1 MTSQLGRM
9 AVVVLDVDG
18 VLIGCDQRKLKK
30 KLRLSRRRQAR

>member
-1 MTSQLGRM
+1 MTSQLGWM

-30 KLRLSRRRQAR
+30 ELRLSRTRQAR